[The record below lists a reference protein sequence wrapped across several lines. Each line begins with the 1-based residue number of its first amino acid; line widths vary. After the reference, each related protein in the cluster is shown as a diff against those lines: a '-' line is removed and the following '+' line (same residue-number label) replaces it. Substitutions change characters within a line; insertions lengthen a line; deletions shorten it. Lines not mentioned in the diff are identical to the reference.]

1 MNPHDHYR
9 ALVDSSD
16 VAIIAKNLESIV
28 ISWNRAAEHLF
39 GYSEAEMVGQSIR
52 LLIPEDRQQEEDD
65 ILARIVAGE
74 RVEQFVTQRLHKD
87 GHLISVFV
95 TVSPVKSEDGKI
107 VGASKMARDAADY
120 LTAQRKL
127 EASERRFRLL
137 ADNIS
142 QFAWIAD
149 AGGDI
154 HWYNQRWFDFTG
166 TTMEEM
172 AGYGWTKCHDPEH
185 VERVLGRY
193 RRSMESG
200 EEWEDIFPLRAADGS
215 WRWFLSRAVPI
226 RDEQGIITQWF
237 GTNTDITEQREQAA
251 HVRLLLR
258 EVTHRSK
265 NLLTT
270 VQVLARRTAG
280 DDSDFVER
288 FEQRVTG
295 LARNQ
300 DLLIKGHWRQ
310 VAMTEMVE
318 RQLGFLGDSRSQVS
332 VSGPAVELT
341 SASAEALSMAIHEL
355 TTNSLKYGALSVP
368 EGRVAIDWK
377 TEPGT
382 LGLRI
387 SWQESGGPPVV
398 APQRKGFGTTLICD
412 VPRMKMQAKVEMD
425 FQPDGLVWS
434 LAAPGAL
441 AAENTPTDSPT

>member
-1 MNPHDHYR
+1 MPARWRETPPITSPRSASWKR
-9 ALVDSSD
+9 AN
-16 VAIIAKNLESIV
+16 AG
-28 ISWNRAAEHLF
+28 F
-39 GYSEAEMVGQSIR
+39 G
-52 LLIPEDRQQEEDD
+52 
-65 ILARIVAGE
+65 
-74 RVEQFVTQRLHKD
+74 F
-87 GHLISVFV
+87 
-95 TVSPVKSEDGKI
+95 
-107 VGASKMARDAADY
+107 
-120 LTAQRKL
+120 
-127 EASERRFRLL
+127 L

-149 AGGDI
+149 AGGEI

-172 AGYGWTKCHDPEH
+172 QGYGWTKCHDPEH

-200 EEWEDIFPLRAADGS
+200 EEWEDIFPLRGADGS

-226 RDEQGIITQWF
+226 RDDQGMITQWF

-280 DDSDFVER
+280 KDSDFVER

-310 VAMTEMVE
+310 VAITEMVE

-368 EGRVAIDWK
+368 EGKVAIDWK
-377 TEPGT
+377 TQPGP
-382 LGLRI
+382 LDLHI

-398 APQRKGFGTTLICD
+398 APERKGFGTTLICD
-412 VPRMKMQAKVEMD
+412 VPRMKMQAKVAMD
-425 FQPDGLVWS
+425 FRPEGLVWS

-441 AAENTPTDSPT
+441 ASENAPADSQPDLQLGLAKEFAPH

>member
-1 MNPHDHYR
+1 M
-9 ALVDSSD
+9 
-16 VAIIAKNLESIV
+16 
-28 ISWNRAAEHLF
+28 SWNRAAERLF
-39 GYSEAEMVGQSIR
+39 GYSEAEMIGQSIR
-52 LLIPEDRQQEEDD
+52 KLIPADRQQEEDE
-65 ILARIVAGE
+65 ILERIIAGE
-74 RVEQFVTQRLHKD
+74 PVKQFVTQRLHKD
-87 GHLISVFV
+87 GREISVFV
-95 TVSPVKSEDGKI
+95 TVSPVKKEDGTI
-107 VGASKMARDAADY
+107 VGASKMARDASDY
-120 LTAQRKL
+120 LAGQSKL

-149 AGGDI
+149 ASGSI
-154 HWYNQRWFDFTG
+154 HWYNQRWFDYTG
-166 TTMEEM
+166 TTLEEM
-172 AGYGWTKCHDPEH
+172 AGFGWTKCHDPEH
-185 VERVLGRY
+185 VERVVGRY
-193 RRSMESG
+193 TRSIESG

-226 RDEQGIITQWF
+226 RDEQGVVTQWF

-280 DDSDFVER
+280 KDSDFVER

-310 VAMTEMVE
+310 VAITEMVE
-318 RQLGFLGDSRSQVS
+318 RQLGFLGDSRSQVT
-332 VSGPAVELT
+332 VVGPEAELT

-368 EGRVAIDWK
+368 EGKVTIEWD
-377 TEPGT
+377 TGPGP
-382 LGLRI
+382 LDLRI
-387 SWQESGGPPVV
+387 SWLESGGPAVV
-398 APQRKGFGTTLICD
+398 PPERKGFGTTLICD
-412 VPRMKMQAKVEMD
+412 VPRMKMRAEVTMD
-425 FQPDGLVWS
+425 FRPDGLVWS
-434 LAAPGAL
+434 LSSPEAL
-441 AAENTPTDSPT
+441 ASEDESTSSI